1 MHVVIFTITDLH
13 LEETVS
19 DLYTEGFC
27 TRCGQKRRECWLGFG
42 ATGVRCVER
51 RAHARGTGTF
61 KKVLDVTYT
70 QIRKTEAENEQNKKG
85 D

>member
-1 MHVVIFTITDLH
+1 MSDAYTD
-13 LEETVS
+13 
-19 DLYTEGFC
+19 GFC
-27 TRCGQKRRECWLGFG
+27 KRCHGKRSDCHATFD

-61 KKVLDVTYT
+61 NKVLDVTYT
-70 QIRKTEAENEQNKKG
+70 QIRKTEAENEQTKKG